1 MLRPGR
7 IGRFPGDCM
16 AGGADVI
23 AQLSARHQAVLAAVC
38 DTLLPSFARADDPAG
53 YYAMGARA
61 ANTAQRVAIMLTQLA
76 NPHDQARLHLLLTV
90 LDSRLANLLFGAG
103 FRSFVDLDRPTR
115 ERLLTSMAHSSLTLR
130 RAGFQ
135 ALKRLCQVAYFCW
148 PAADDSH
155 PAWRAVGYP
164 GPLPAPAETVEPL
177 PALRPQADTVLDCE
191 VVVVGSGA
199 GGGVVAGLLA
209 QAGRDVVVLERGG
222 NPSSRALTQVEGEM
236 LDALFLDRGMIM
248 TDSGSMPILAGS
260 CVGGGTVINWTTSFA
275 LPESIRAEW
284 DARSGLDLFERP
296 EFADALAR
304 VATRLNVGTR
314 WTTPGMR
321 DQLLEAGTR
330 ALGWGVEPIPRNVT
344 DCREGLECG
353 FCTYGCRHGA
363 KNSTASTYLRDA
375 AVAGARLVPDCAVE
389 QVVVS
394 SGRATG
400 VRARARGGDGRLHPV
415 TVRARAVVVACGAIY
430 TPVLLLR
437 SGLRNA
443 RIGRNLHLHP
453 VSAMGAFFPHRVEPW
468 GGAMQTRCCAEFADM
483 DGRGYG
489 ARFETGPIHF
499 ALPASAFGWASPR
512 QLRDDVGRLAH
523 MGHVGILLRDRD
535 AGRVM
540 ANRWG
545 YPRVRY
551 DVSRYDAAHMRRA
564 LEAAARIMAAAGAE
578 ELFTLQT
585 PPTRIRPG
593 GPDWIARFMRA
604 ADATGYRKLRMSY
617 VSFHQMGT
625 AAMGADPRRGAVDG
639 RGESFDVKGLYVA
652 DGSAFPAPSGVNP
665 MITIM
670 ALADHVARGIAGA
683 L

>member
-1 MLRPGR
+1 MIP
-7 IGRFPGDCM
+7 P
-16 AGGADVI
+16 
-23 AQLSARHQAVLAAVC
+23 LSDRHRAVLAAVC
-38 DTLLPSFARADDPAG
+38 DTLLPSLARDDDPAG
-53 YYAMGARA
+53 YFATGARA
-61 ANTAQRVAIMLTQLA
+61 AGTAGRVEAMLAQLA
-76 NPHDQARLHLLLTV
+76 NPRDLARLRLLLDV
-90 LDSRLANLLFGAG
+90 LDSRLANLLQGAG
-103 FRSFVDLDRPTR
+103 YRSFADLDPASR
-115 ERLLTSMAHSSLTLR
+115 ERLLTSMAHSSVTLR

-135 ALKRLCQVAYFCW
+135 ALKRLCQFAYFCW
-148 PAADDSH
+148 PTGDGSH

-164 GPLPAPAETVEPL
+164 GSLPRAAGTVEALPAV
-177 PALRPQADTVLDCE
+177 RVQADISLDCD

-209 QAGRDVVVLERGG
+209 EAGRDVVVVERGG
-222 NPSSRALTQVEGEM
+222 NPSSRELTQVEGEM
-236 LDALFLDRGMIM
+236 FDALFLDRGMIM

-284 DARSGLDLFERP
+284 DARSGLAVFERRA
-296 EFADALAR
+296 FGDALAR

-314 WTTPGMR
+314 WTTPSRR
-321 DQLLEAGTR
+321 DELLEAGIR
-330 ALGWGVEPIPRNVT
+330 ALGWAVEPIPRNVT

-363 KNSTASTYLRDA
+363 KNSTAATYLRDGIA
-375 AVAGARLVPDCAVE
+375 AGARLVPEC
-389 QVVVS
+389 VVDRVVTS
-394 SGRATG
+394 GGRATG
-400 VRARARGGDGRLHPV
+400 VHARARGADGRLHDV
-415 TVRARAVVVACGAIY
+415 SVRARAVVVACGAIS

-437 SGLRNA
+437 SGLTNA

-453 VSAMGAFFPHRVEPW
+453 VSAIGAFFPDRVEPW
-468 GGAMQTRCCAEFADM
+468 GGTMQARYSTQFADM

-535 AGRVM
+535 AGRVTP
-540 ANRWG
+540 NRWG
-545 YPRVRY
+545 HPRVAY
-551 DVSRYDAAHMRRA
+551 DVSSYDAAHMRRA

-593 GPDWIARFMRA
+593 GAGWLEQFMA
-604 ADATGYRKLRMSY
+604 SADATGYRKLRMSY
-617 VSFHQMGT
+617 VAFHQMGT
-625 AAMGADPRRGAVDG
+625 AAMGADPARGAVDG
-639 RGESFDVKGLYVA
+639 RGESFDVRGLYVA

-670 ALADHVARGIAGA
+670 AIADQVARAVADG

>member
-1 MLRPGR
+1 
-7 IGRFPGDCM
+7 
-16 AGGADVI
+16 
-23 AQLSARHQAVLAAVC
+23 VLGAVC
-38 DTLLPSFARADDPAG
+38 DTLLPSLARDDDPAG
-53 YYAMGARA
+53 YYATGALA
-61 ANTAQRVAIMLTQLA
+61 AGTPGRVETMLAQLA
-76 NPHDQARLHLLLTV
+76 NPHDHARLRLLLSV
-90 LDSRLANLLFGAG
+90 LDSRLANLVQGAG
-103 FRSFVDLDRPTR
+103 YHSFADLDPATR
-115 ERLLTSMAHSSLTLR
+115 ERLLTSLAHSSVTLR

-135 ALKRLCQVAYFCW
+135 ALKRLCQFAYFCW
-148 PAADDSH
+148 PTADGSH

-164 GPLPAPAETVEPL
+164 GPLPRPAGTIDPL
-177 PALRPQADTVLDCE
+177 PVVQPGADLTLDCD

-222 NPSSRALTQVEGEM
+222 NPSSRDLTQVEGEM
-236 LDALFLDRGMIM
+236 FDALFLDRGMIM

-275 LPESIRAEW
+275 LPDPIRDEW
-284 DARSGLDLFERP
+284 DARSGLGV
-296 EFADALAR
+296 FAGPDFGDALAR
-304 VATRLNVGTR
+304 VAARLNVGTR
-314 WTTPGMR
+314 WTTPSRR
-321 DQLLEAGTR
+321 DQLLEAGIR
-330 ALGWGVEPIPRNVT
+330 ALGWAVEPIPRNVT

-363 KNSTASTYLRDA
+363 KNTTASTYLRDA
-375 AVAGARLVPDCAVE
+375 ITAGARLVPDCAVD
-389 QVVVS
+389 QVVTS
-394 SGRATG
+394 TGRATG
-400 VRARARGGDGRLHPV
+400 VRARARGVDGRMHRV
-415 TVRARAVVVACGAIY
+415 GVRARAVVVACGAIS

-437 SGLRNA
+437 SGLSNA

-453 VSAMGAFFPHRVEPW
+453 VSAMGAFFPDRVEPW
-468 GGAMQTRCCAEFADM
+468 GGAMQTRCSARFADM

-512 QLRDDVGRLAH
+512 QLREDVGRLAH

-535 AGRVM
+535 AGRVVP
-540 ANRWG
+540 NRWG
-545 YPRVRY
+545 HPRVHY
-551 DVSRYDAAHMRRA
+551 DVSAYDAAHMRRA
-564 LEAAARIMAAAGAE
+564 LEAGARIMAEAGAE

-593 GPDWIARFMRA
+593 GAGWLGRFMAA

-617 VSFHQMGT
+617 VAFHQMGT

-639 RGESFDVKGLYVA
+639 RGESFEVKGLYVA

-670 ALADHVARGIAGA
+670 AIADLVAGA
-683 L
+683 VGDRL